1 MYKILVFT
9 LFFYSCGHPHY
20 KNPHVL
26 IKTVRGDIELE
37 LFADQAPKTV
47 AAFLS
52 YVDSGYYN
60 KTSFY
65 RVLKDENLP
74 AGNNFGVIQGGL
86 WQTNPNKLITI
97 AGIEHE
103 TTRQTGLSHLSGTV
117 SLARAAPGTANTE
130 FFICIGD
137 QTQFDFGKNGTAD
150 RQGFSAFGKV
160 FDGMKVAR
168 DIQSQK
174 SYGDKFDN
182 QIEIMEITRL

>member
-117 SLARAAPGTANTE
+117 SLARAAPVQPIPNSLSVSATKPNSILEKTE
-130 FFICIGD
+130 QPTG
-137 QTQFDFGKNGTAD
+137 
-150 RQGFSAFGKV
+150 RAFLLSVKYSTV
-160 FDGMKVAR
+160 
-168 DIQSQK
+168 
-174 SYGDKFDN
+174 
-182 QIEIMEITRL
+182 